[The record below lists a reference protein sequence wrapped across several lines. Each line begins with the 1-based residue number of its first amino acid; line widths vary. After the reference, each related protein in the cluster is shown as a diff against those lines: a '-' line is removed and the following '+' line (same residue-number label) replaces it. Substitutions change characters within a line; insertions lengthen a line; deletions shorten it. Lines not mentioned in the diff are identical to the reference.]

1 MLSGDSLPKVGQEP
15 ARRAALVSATISEIG
30 QAGSLD
36 VTVGQIARRAGMSTA
51 LAHYYFDTKDAIF
64 LAAMR
69 HILTEFG
76 LLVRAAMSRAKTPA
90 EKRTAIIDASL
101 SREQFADEIVAAWL
115 VFYVQAQHSPEA
127 ARLLRVYARRLN
139 SNMVHNLTAL
149 VPRDRA
155 QDIAEGTASMIDGI
169 YIRHALQGSAPSR
182 PKARALVRDYL
193 RLTLAE
199 DGIKLE
205 KPH

>member
-1 MLSGDSLPKVGQEP
+1 MLPKVGQES
-15 ARRAALVSATISEIG
+15 ARRAALVNATILEIG

-36 VTVGQIARRAGMSTA
+36 VTVGQIAKRAGMSTA

-64 LAAMR
+64 VAAMR

-76 LLVRAAMSRAKTPA
+76 LLVRAAMADATTPA
-90 EKRTAIIDASL
+90 ERLTAIIDASL

-115 VFYVQAQHSPEA
+115 VFYVQAQHSGEA
-127 ARLLRVYARRLN
+127 ARLLRVYARRLH
-139 SNMVHNLTAL
+139 SNMVYNLTAL
-149 VPRDRA
+149 VPRARA

-169 YIRHALQGSAPSR
+169 YIRHALQDSAPSR
-182 PKARALVRDYL
+182 SKARALVRDYL

-199 DGIKLE
+199 DGVQLE

>member
-1 MLSGDSLPKVGQEP
+1 MFEEDSLPKIGQEP

-36 VTVGQIARRAGMSTA
+36 VTVGQIARRAGMSPA

-76 LLVRAAMSRAKTPA
+76 VLVRAAMSKARTPA
-90 EKRTAIIDASL
+90 EKLHAIIDASL

-127 ARLLRVYARRLN
+127 SRLLRVYARRLH
-139 SNMVHNLTAL
+139 SNLVHNLATL

-155 QDIAEGTASMIDGI
+155 NDIAEGTASMIDGI
-169 YIRHALQGSAPSR
+169 YIRHALQDNAPNR

-193 RLTLAE
+193 RLTLTE
-199 DGIKLE
+199 DGMKLE

>member
-1 MLSGDSLPKVGQEP
+1 MLPKVGQET

-36 VTVGQIARRAGMSTA
+36 VTVGQIAKRAGMSPA
-51 LAHYYFDTKDAIF
+51 LAHYYFDTKNAIF

-76 LLVRAAMSRAKTPA
+76 VLVRSAMARATTPA
-90 EKRTAIIDASL
+90 ARLNAIIDASL
-101 SREQFADEIVAAWL
+101 SHEQFEDEIVAAWL
-115 VFYVQAQHSPEA
+115 VFYVQAQHSQEA

-139 SNMVHNLTAL
+139 SNLVANLMAL

-155 QDIAEGTASMIDGI
+155 SEIAEGTASMIDGI
-169 YIRHALQGSAPSR
+169 YIRHALQDSAPDR
-182 PKARALVRDYL
+182 AKARALVRDYL

-199 DGIKLE
+199 NGIQLAMT
-205 KPH
+205 H